1 MPPLFYYLAAAA
13 VVVTAAAIAAAQ
25 EGVAT
30 AAVAQDEDQNDDPAE
45 VTATETVIVAHNKYL
60 RKFFS
65 GLSRSF
71 QDIPKPQKGADALQ
85 LKMES

>member
-1 MPPLFYYLAAAA
+1 MPPLFYCLAAAA
-13 VVVTAAAIAAAQ
+13 VVLAAAAAAVAAAQ

-30 AAVAQDEDQNDDPAE
+30 ATVAQDEDQNDDPAE

-71 QDIPKPQKGADALQ
+71 QDIPQLQKGATMLCN
-85 LKMES
+85 